1 MEKTQIDATLESIRE
16 ALEGSRIDD
25 ALAALLRLRPADR
38 ADAFSDLDDDDQA
51 ALLPRMEIPVTA
63 DLLEDLED
71 DEAAEVAESLSTQV
85 LADVLDE
92 MEPDEAADVL
102 GDLPP
107 ERRAQALAEME
118 DAEEVVPLLGHPD
131 ETAGG
136 LMTTAF
142 IQVRRFT
149 TAAQAIEFLREV
161 GPEEET
167 PNTLYVVNRDGIL
180 IGVVGLRELLLAQAD
195 ATIESIMQRD
205 VVSVH
210 AGADQE
216 EAARLMIRYDL
227 TALPVVDEAARL
239 LGVITHDDVIEIL
252 EEEATED
259 VLHLGAV
266 ESGPVIDKPYWSQRL
281 GEVVRA
287 RFFWLLGLFVAE
299 TLTGTVLRHF
309 SGELEAVVSLSFF
322 IPLLIGTGGNAGS
335 QTVTT
340 VIRALAL
347 KEVHRRDVLRVLTRE
362 LRTAAVLGTLLG
374 AVAFGRVLLWGLHPD
389 MALVVGLAILAICVW
404 ANTVGCLV
412 PILADALG
420 IDPTVMSAPLI
431 TTLVDAT
438 GLLIYLRVA
447 AIVLSEI

>member
-1 MEKTQIDATLESIRE
+1 MEQDEIEATLQSIRE
-16 ALEGSRIDD
+16 ALETSRIDD
-25 ALAALLRLRPADR
+25 ALAALLRLRPPDR
-38 ADAFSDLDDDDQA
+38 AEAFSDLDDDSQA
-51 ALLPRMEIPVTA
+51 ALLPRLDIPATA
-63 DLLEDLED
+63 DLLEDLQDE
-71 DEAAEVAESLSTQV
+71 EAAEVAGSLSNQV

-102 GDLPP
+102 GDLSP
-107 ERRAQALAEME
+107 ERRAQALADME

-149 TAAQAIEFLREV
+149 TVAQALGFLREV
-161 GPEEET
+161 GSEEET
-167 PNTLYVVNRDGIL
+167 PNTLYVVNRDGAL
-180 IGVVGLRELLLAQAD
+180 IGVVGLRELLLADPQ
-195 ATIESIMQRD
+195 ATIESIMERD
-205 VVSVH
+205 VISVPV
-210 AGADQE
+210 GADQE

-227 TALPVVDEAARL
+227 TALPVVNEQRRL
-239 LGVITHDDVIEIL
+239 VGVITHDDVIEVL

-266 ESGPVIDKPYWSQRL
+266 ESGPLVDKPYWSQRL

-309 SGELEAVVSLSFF
+309 SGELQAVVSLSFF

-347 KEVHRRDVLRVLTRE
+347 KEVHHHDALRVLFRE
-362 LRTAAVLGTLLG
+362 LRTAAILGTLLG
-374 AVAFGRVLLWGLHPD
+374 AVAFGRVLLWGLPTE
-389 MALVVGLAILAICVW
+389 MATVVSVTILAICVW

-412 PILADALG
+412 PILAHALG

-438 GLLIYLRVA
+438 GLLIYLSVA
-447 AIVLSEI
+447 AMVLSEI

>member
-1 MEKTQIDATLESIRE
+1 MEQNQIEATLQSIRE
-16 ALEGSRIDD
+16 ALEASRMDD
-25 ALAALLRLRPADR
+25 ALAALLRLRPPDR
-38 ADAFSDLDDDDQA
+38 ADAFSDLDDDSQA
-51 ALLPRMEIPVTA
+51 ALLPRLDISATA
-63 DLLEDLED
+63 DLLEDLH
-71 DEAAEVAESLSTQV
+71 DEAAAEVAETLPTHL

-92 MEPDEAADVL
+92 MEPDQAADVL
-102 GDLPP
+102 GDLAP
-107 ERRAQALAEME
+107 ERRAQALAEMD
-118 DAEEVVPLLGHPD
+118 DAEDVVPLLGHPD

-142 IQVRRFT
+142 IEVRRFT
-149 TAAQAIEFLREV
+149 TAAQALGFLRQV
-161 GPEEET
+161 GTEEGT
-167 PNTLYVVNRDGIL
+167 PGTLYVVNRDGLL
-180 IGVVGLRELLLAQAD
+180 IGVVGLRELLLAD
-195 ATIESIMQRD
+195 PTTTMETIMQRD
-205 VVSVH
+205 VIRVH

-227 TALPVVDEAARL
+227 TALPVVDETGRL
-239 LGVITHDDVIEIL
+239 LGVISHDDVIDVL

-259 VLHLGAV
+259 VLHLAAI
-266 ESGPVIDKPYWSQRL
+266 ESGPVVDKPYWSQRV

-287 RFFWLLGLFVAE
+287 RFLWLLGLFVAE

-309 SGELEAVVSLSFF
+309 STELQAVVSLSFF

-347 KEVHRRDVLRVLTRE
+347 QEVHHSDALRVLARE
-362 LRTAAVLGTLLG
+362 LRAALVLGALLG
-374 AVAFGRVLLWGLHPD
+374 AVAFGRVLLWGLPAQ
-389 MALVVGLAILAICVW
+389 MALVVAVTILAVCVW

-412 PILADALG
+412 PILAHAVG

-438 GLLIYLRVA
+438 GLLIYFTVA

>member
-1 MEKTQIDATLESIRE
+1 MEQDEIEATLQSIRE
-16 ALEGSRIDD
+16 ALETSRIDD
-25 ALAALLRLRPADR
+25 ALAALLRLRPPDR
-38 ADAFSDLDDDDQA
+38 AEAFSDLDDDSQA
-51 ALLPRMEIPVTA
+51 ALLPRLDIPATA
-63 DLLEDLED
+63 DLLEDLQDE
-71 DEAAEVAESLSTQV
+71 EAAEVAGSLSNQV

-102 GDLPP
+102 GDLSP
-107 ERRAQALAEME
+107 ERRAQALADME

-142 IQVRRFT
+142 IEVRRFT
-149 TAAQAIEFLREV
+149 TVAQALGFLREV
-161 GPEEET
+161 GSEEET
-167 PNTLYVVNRDGIL
+167 PNTLYVVNRDGAL
-180 IGVVGLRELLLAQAD
+180 IGVVGLRELLLADPQ
-195 ATIESIMQRD
+195 ATIESIMERD
-205 VVSVH
+205 VISVPV
-210 AGADQE
+210 GADQE

-227 TALPVVDEAARL
+227 TALPVVNEQRRL
-239 LGVITHDDVIEIL
+239 VGVITHDDVIEVL

-266 ESGPVIDKPYWSQRL
+266 ESGPLVDKPYWSQRL

-309 SGELEAVVSLSFF
+309 SGELQAVVSLSFF

-347 KEVHRRDVLRVLTRE
+347 KEVHHHDALRVLFRE
-362 LRTAAVLGTLLG
+362 LRTAAIHGTLLG
-374 AVAFGRVLLWGLHPD
+374 AVAFGRVLLWGLPTE
-389 MALVVGLAILAICVW
+389 MATVVSVTILAICVW

-412 PILADALG
+412 PILAHALG

-438 GLLIYLRVA
+438 GLLIYLSVA
-447 AIVLSEI
+447 AMVLSEI

>member
-1 MEKTQIDATLESIRE
+1 MEQNQIEATLEAIRV

-38 ADAFSDLDDDDQA
+38 ADAFSDLDDDSQA
-51 ALLPRMEIPVTA
+51 ALLPRLDIPVTA

-71 DEAAEVAESLSTQV
+71 DEAAEMAESLPTSV

-102 GDLPP
+102 GDLAP

-118 DAEEVVPLLGHPD
+118 ESEDVVPLLGHPD

-136 LMTTAF
+136 VMTTAF
-142 IQVRRFT
+142 IEVRRFT
-149 TAAQAIEFLREV
+149 TVAQAIEFLRQV
-161 GPEEET
+161 GPQEET
-167 PNTLYVVNRDGIL
+167 PNTLYVVNRDGML
-180 IGVVGLRELLLAQAD
+180 IGVVGLRELLLADPQ

-205 VVSVH
+205 VIRVH

-216 EAARLMIRYDL
+216 EAARMMVRYDL
-227 TALPVVDEAARL
+227 TALPVVDEQQRL
-239 LGVITHDDVIEIL
+239 LGVITHDDVIEVL

-266 ESGPVIDKPYWSQRL
+266 ESGPVVDKPYWSQRV
-281 GEVVRA
+281 GEVVRS
-287 RFFWLLGLFVAE
+287 RFVWLLALFVAE

-309 SGELEAVVSLSFF
+309 SFELEAVVSLSFF

-347 KEVHRRDVLRVLTRE
+347 KEVHHNDALRVLFRE
-362 LRTAAVLGTLLG
+362 LRTAAILGTLLG
-374 AVAFGRVLLWGLHPD
+374 VVAYGRVLLWGLPTE
-389 MALVVGLAILAICVW
+389 MAIVVSVTILAICVW

-412 PILADALG
+412 PILAHAIG

-438 GLLIYLRVA
+438 GLLIYLSVA
-447 AIVLSEI
+447 GMVLKEI

>member
-1 MEKTQIDATLESIRE
+1 MEQDEIEATLQSIRE
-16 ALEGSRIDD
+16 ALETSRIDD
-25 ALAALLRLRPADR
+25 ALAALLRLRPPDR
-38 ADAFSDLDDDDQA
+38 AEAFSDLDDDSQA
-51 ALLPRMEIPVTA
+51 ALLPRLDIPATA
-63 DLLEDLED
+63 DLLEDLQDE
-71 DEAAEVAESLSTQV
+71 EAAEVAGSLSNQV

-102 GDLPP
+102 GDLSP
-107 ERRAQALAEME
+107 ERRAQALADME

-149 TAAQAIEFLREV
+149 TVAQALGFLREV
-161 GPEEET
+161 GSEEET
-167 PNTLYVVNRDGIL
+167 PNTLYVVNRDGAL
-180 IGVVGLRELLLAQAD
+180 IGVVGLRELLLADPQ
-195 ATIESIMQRD
+195 ATIESIMERD
-205 VVSVH
+205 VISVPV
-210 AGADQE
+210 GAAQE

-227 TALPVVDEAARL
+227 TALPVVNEQRRL
-239 LGVITHDDVIEIL
+239 VGVITHDDVIEVL

-266 ESGPVIDKPYWSQRL
+266 ESGPLVDKPYWSQRL

-309 SGELEAVVSLSFF
+309 SGELQAVVSLSFF

-347 KEVHRRDVLRVLTRE
+347 KEVHHHDALRVLFRE
-362 LRTAAVLGTLLG
+362 LRTAAILGTLLG
-374 AVAFGRVLLWGLHPD
+374 AVAFGRVLLWGLPTE
-389 MALVVGLAILAICVW
+389 MATVVSVTILAICVW

-412 PILADALG
+412 PILAHALG

-438 GLLIYLRVA
+438 GLLIYLSVA
-447 AIVLSEI
+447 AMVLSEI

>member
-1 MEKTQIDATLESIRE
+1 MEQDQIEATLQSIRE
-16 ALEGSRIDD
+16 ALETSRIDD
-25 ALAALLRLRPADR
+25 ALAALLRLRPPDR
-38 ADAFSDLDDDDQA
+38 AEAFSDLDDDSQA
-51 ALLPRMEIPVTA
+51 ALLPRLDIPATA
-63 DLLEDLED
+63 DLLEDLQDE
-71 DEAAEVAESLSTQV
+71 EAAEVAGSLSNQV

-102 GDLPP
+102 GDLSP
-107 ERRAQALAEME
+107 ERRAQALADME

-142 IQVRRFT
+142 IEVRRFT
-149 TAAQAIEFLREV
+149 TVGQALGFLREV
-161 GPEEET
+161 GSEEET
-167 PNTLYVVNRDGIL
+167 PNTLYVVNRDGAL
-180 IGVVGLRELLLAQAD
+180 IGVVGLRELLLADPQ
-195 ATIESIMQRD
+195 ATIESIMERD
-205 VVSVH
+205 VISVPV
-210 AGADQE
+210 GADQE

-227 TALPVVDEAARL
+227 TALPVVNEQRRL
-239 LGVITHDDVIEIL
+239 VGVITHDDVIEVL

-266 ESGPVIDKPYWSQRL
+266 ESGPLVDKPYWSQRL

-309 SGELEAVVSLSFF
+309 SGELQAVVSLSFF

-347 KEVHRRDVLRVLTRE
+347 KEVHHHDALRVLFRE
-362 LRTAAVLGTLLG
+362 LRTAAILGTLLG
-374 AVAFGRVLLWGLHPD
+374 AVAFGRVLLWGLPTE
-389 MALVVGLAILAICVW
+389 MATVVSVTILAICVW

-412 PILADALG
+412 PILAHALG

-438 GLLIYLRVA
+438 GLLIYLSVA
-447 AIVLSEI
+447 AMVLSEI

>member
-1 MEKTQIDATLESIRE
+1 MEPDQIEATLQSIRA
-16 ALEGSRIDD
+16 ALETSRIDD

-38 ADAFSDLDDDDQA
+38 AEAFSDLDDDSQA
-51 ALLPRMEIPVTA
+51 ALLPRLDIPATA
-63 DLLEDLED
+63 DLLEDLQDE
-71 DEAAEVAESLSTQV
+71 EAAEVAEALPTPV

-102 GDLPP
+102 GDLTPA
-107 ERRAQALAEME
+107 RRAQALAEME
-118 DAEEVVPLLGHPD
+118 DAEDVVPLLGHPD

-142 IQVRRFT
+142 IEVRRFT
-149 TAAQAIEFLREV
+149 TVAQALDFLRQV
-161 GPEEET
+161 GAEEET
-167 PNTLYVVNRDGIL
+167 PNTLYVVNRDGAL
-180 IGVVGLRELLLAQAD
+180 IGVVGLRELLLADPQ
-195 ATIESIMQRD
+195 ATIESIMKRD
-205 VVSVH
+205 VISVH
-210 AGADQE
+210 VGADQE

-227 TALPVVDEAARL
+227 TALPVVEQHRRL
-239 LGVITHDDVIEIL
+239 VGVITHDDVIEVL

-266 ESGPVIDKPYWSQRL
+266 EAGPLVDKPYWSQRL

-347 KEVHRRDVLRVLTRE
+347 KEVRHGDAVRVLLRE
-362 LRTAAVLGTLLG
+362 LRTAAILGTLLG
-374 AVAFGRVLLWGLHPD
+374 AVAFGRVLLWGLSTQ
-389 MALVVGLAILAICVW
+389 MAAVVAVTILAVCVW

-412 PILADALG
+412 PILAHAVG

-438 GLLIYLRVA
+438 GLVIYFSVA
-447 AIVLSEI
+447 AMVLSEI

>member
-1 MEKTQIDATLESIRE
+1 MEQDEIEATLQSIRE
-16 ALEGSRIDD
+16 ALETSRIDD
-25 ALAALLRLRPADR
+25 ALAALLRLRPPDR
-38 ADAFSDLDDDDQA
+38 AEAFSDLDDDSQA
-51 ALLPRMEIPVTA
+51 ALLPRLDIPATA
-63 DLLEDLED
+63 DLLEDLQDE
-71 DEAAEVAESLSTQV
+71 EAAEVAGSLSNQV

-102 GDLPP
+102 GDLSP
-107 ERRAQALAEME
+107 ERRAQALADME

-142 IQVRRFT
+142 IEVRRFT
-149 TAAQAIEFLREV
+149 TVGQALGFLREV
-161 GPEEET
+161 GSEEET
-167 PNTLYVVNRDGIL
+167 PNTLYVVNRDGAL
-180 IGVVGLRELLLAQAD
+180 IGVVGLRELLLADPQ
-195 ATIESIMQRD
+195 ATIESIMERD
-205 VVSVH
+205 VISVPV
-210 AGADQE
+210 GADQE

-227 TALPVVDEAARL
+227 TALPVVNEQRRL
-239 LGVITHDDVIEIL
+239 VGVITHDDVIEVL

-266 ESGPVIDKPYWSQRL
+266 ESGPLVDKPYWSQRL

-309 SGELEAVVSLSFF
+309 SGELQAVVSLSFF

-347 KEVHRRDVLRVLTRE
+347 KEVHHHDALRVLFRE
-362 LRTAAVLGTLLG
+362 LRTAAILGTLLG
-374 AVAFGRVLLWGLHPD
+374 AVAFGRVLLWGLPTE
-389 MALVVGLAILAICVW
+389 MATVVSVTILAICVW

-412 PILADALG
+412 PILAHALG

-438 GLLIYLRVA
+438 GLLIYLSVA
-447 AIVLSEI
+447 AMVLSEI